1 MIAGPSVYICDE
13 CVDLSNEIL
22 EEELPTRPGLRTPEE
37 ARPEIEPRD
46 RSAPLVPVTTGP
58 STEVTIPPKLEDELT
73 RLWNDFKNYR
83 TTRDMSALP
92 ALLEHYQP
100 LADHYVDGLVIDR
113 EVFAREAHR
122 ALVNSIVFFDE
133 RRGEPFET
141 VVLEEIQRAI
151 YGALVVALELPR
163 DRP

>member
-1 MIAGPSVYICDE
+1 M
-13 CVDLSNEIL
+13 
-22 EEELPTRPGLRTPEE
+22 
-37 ARPEIEPRD
+37 
-46 RSAPLVPVTTGP
+46 TTGP
-58 STEVTIPPKLEDELT
+58 STEVTIPPKLEDALT

-113 EVFAREAHR
+113 EVFAQEAHH

-141 VVLEEIQRAI
+141 VALEEIQRAI